1 MAIENS
7 DGGAGM
13 KYISSSEVMDITH
26 TIVASKASRCFRVYP
41 SMVSPKGAAAL
52 NSGFTQPVPR
62 QQRFKLR
69 LAALRYR
76 EPAASE
82 SSWKAFHCA
91 F

>member
-1 MAIENS
+1 MLSWFQALLPK
-7 DGGAGM
+7 DDQFFALFAAHAA
-13 KYISSSEVMDITH
+13 TL
-26 TIVASKASRCFRVYP
+26 
-41 SMVSPKGAAAL
+41 PKGAAAL